1 MHFLDHHRKLPFSCR
16 IHAGEL
22 CTIKDLLKNEVAL
35 LISKSRK
42 TNQINGINVTMEA
55 RGADF
60 STHS

>member
-1 MHFLDHHRKLPFSCR
+1 MPFLDHHHKLPFSCR
-16 IHAGEL
+16 IRAGEH
-22 CTIKDLLKNEVAL
+22 CTIKGLLKNYVAS

-42 TNQINGINVTMEA
+42 TNQITGINVTMEA